1 MRQNGSPDWMA
12 SIRAVLATATQRL
25 AETSQTHRLDAELLM
40 AHALGI
46 SREALLLSALDEET
60 PVKFDSLLTRRL
72 AHEPVAYITGTRDF
86 WTISLTVAPGVLV
99 PRADSETLIEAA
111 IQHFA
116 KSTPKRIL
124 DLGTGSGAL
133 LLAALD
139 HWPEAQGT
147 GTDIS
152 EKALSIAEMN
162 AIDLGFASRARFI
175 LGNWANGLDE
185 PFDLILCNP
194 PYVDPA
200 SDLPSEVLRHEPH
213 NALFA
218 GDHGL
223 AEYRR
228 LAPQIARLIAPAGCA
243 VVEIGFDQA
252 ASVSRFFAEEGLK
265 VALHHDLG
273 KRDRC
278 LLLTR

>member
-1 MRQNGSPDWMA
+1 MRQNGSPGWMG
-12 SIRAVLATATQRL
+12 SIRAVLASATQQL
-25 AETSQTHRLDAELLM
+25 AETSQTPRLDAELLM

-46 SREALLLSALDEET
+46 SREALLLSALDGQAS
-60 PVKFDSLLTRRL
+60 VKFDGLLTRRL
-72 AHEPVAYITGTRDF
+72 GHEPVAYITGTRDF

-116 KSTPKRIL
+116 DRAPKRIL

-139 HWPEAQGT
+139 QWPEALGI
-147 GTDIS
+147 GTDNS

-162 AIDLGFASRARFI
+162 AIDLGFEHRTRFI
-175 LGNWANGLDE
+175 LGDWAKGLDE
-185 PFDLILCNP
+185 QFDLILCNP

-200 SDLPSEVLRHEPH
+200 SDLPPEVSRHEPH

-228 LAPQIARLIAPAGCA
+228 LAPQIARLISPAGCA

-252 ASVSRFFAEEGLK
+252 ASVSSLFAAEGLN
-265 VALHHDLG
+265 VTVYRDLG
-273 KRDRC
+273 ERDRC